1 LLVIDRI
8 FFGFPF
14 GNMVDTNINGGSAD
28 TNGNGG
34 RGVTNPCG
42 EHGEEDWTDELV
54 MAPTRMG
61 LGFVDGVRING
72 CAVDGVEEDPDVI
85 RKRMFPSS
93 SNGRSSGHLG
103 KPTVD
108 ASSSGMTRSESH
120 PPPVGYSF
128 QAICRARG
136 RDERM
141 KKEKKAVARFRAL
154 MQRQKET
161 AHHALAS
168 SMGPTAQWSDPDRV
182 FRSLTHC
189 PENLS
194 GVRPGSPAAALR
206 LAASVDSAIAAAAS
220 VDSAIAANPV
230 KRVKLTISQAR
241 EAHNL
246 SIAADVGGES
256 GM

>member
-54 MAPTRMG
+54 MAPTPMG

-93 SNGRSSGHLG
+93 SNGRPFSKRHRGITAPLSLRFVSEVEYLRNLVCEFQTYQGDLLVCRG
-103 KPTVD
+103 C
-108 ASSSGMTRSESH
+108 RS
-120 PPPVGYSF
+120 VN
-128 QAICRARG
+128 RARLI
-136 RDERM
+136 R
-141 KKEKKAVARFRAL
+141 VCS
-154 MQRQKET
+154 
-161 AHHALAS
+161 AS
-168 SMGPTAQWSDPDRV
+168 TY
-182 FRSLTHC
+182 
-189 PENLS
+189 
-194 GVRPGSPAAALR
+194 
-206 LAASVDSAIAAAAS
+206 DSHTTES
-220 VDSAIAANPV
+220 YTDYCDTTLCKSC
-230 KRVKLTISQAR
+230 QAR